1 MKATPKDDLE
11 ALSKY
16 LAGLQIDAYLGHG
29 R

>member
-11 ALSKY
+11 ALSHY
-16 LAGLQIDAYLGHG
+16 LAGLQIDQYLGYG